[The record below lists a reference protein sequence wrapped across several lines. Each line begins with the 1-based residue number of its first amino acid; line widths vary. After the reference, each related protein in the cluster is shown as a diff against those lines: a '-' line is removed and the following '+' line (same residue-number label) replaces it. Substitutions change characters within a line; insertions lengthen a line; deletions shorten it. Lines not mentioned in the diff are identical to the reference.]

1 MSEFK
6 LQFIDLHLTSKE
18 VTDIFIT
25 DEDNSL
31 NLGPFKNILCEKFSR
46 NYDLLVTFESEA
58 SICGSLTIT
67 LSCIIKN
74 CRRKYRLVIPES
86 NVFKN
91 TSLSIKVLSNNHLC
105 HHKGVMQAFRKWES
119 KNQPIRIDIRKKISS
134 DWKTHGSKVVEEKKT
149 RKFEDDFEVDSFRR
163 FKSESYLERIRTL
176 LRASKHNLGIEKTE
190 LLIKILQR
198 SSIPNLS

>member
-6 LQFIDLHLTSKE
+6 LQFINLHLTSKE

-25 DEDNSL
+25 DEDNSFK
-31 NLGPFKNILCEKFSR
+31 LGPFKNILCDKFSR

-58 SICGSLTIT
+58 TICGLLTIT

-91 TSLSIKVLSNNHLC
+91 TSLSIRVLSNNHLC

-119 KNQPIRIDIRKKISS
+119 KNQAIRIDVHKKIVS
-134 DWKTHGSKVVEEKKT
+134 DWKTQGTKVVEEKKI
-149 RKFEDDFEVDSFRR
+149 RKFEDELEFDSFRR
-163 FKSESYLERIRTL
+163 FKSDCEYEEIVL
-176 LRASKHNLGIEKTE
+176 N
-190 LLIKILQR
+190 
-198 SSIPNLS
+198 